1 MLHVGM
7 LIYGRKIQDKQFLLR
22 RITNLSLY
30 LYGIICI
37 LAKVDAAKKMGRDV
51 SEDLNLLAYFMEEAR
66 QSRKRDKGMFKTRQE
81 ALHKKVFRRIIS

>member
-1 MLHVGM
+1 MLHAGM

-37 LAKVDAAKKMGRDV
+37 LAKVDAAKKRGRDV
-51 SEDLNLLAYFMEEAR
+51 SEDLEVLAYFMEEAR
-66 QSRKRDKGMFKTRQE
+66 TSRKYDKGLLPRKKDS
-81 ALHKKVFRRIIS
+81 LHKKVFKTIN